1 MTIGPPWR
9 KPVLVGDDLVLREVV
24 DLVEVIVGIEFRL
37 LPVVIGAAVE
47 PVGPRP
53 GRELHLH
60 RSWPRAG
67 ARHRAGDGD
76 FLDRVEARRHH
87 REEAVGRL
95 QHVARLHTVDGDVD
109 GVVRQAVDAGGAR
122 AGAGPVL
129 HAGQHVQRV
138 ERVARRQRHFVELL
152 GDERRGD
159 GRRLTLDELRAG
171 ADLDGLAQRT
181 ELQRRSDV
189 CGSARDD
196 AHVVDDGGLE
206 ALQGDGDRVGADGDA
221 GHRERSR
228 FIRGEVE
235 FLAGRVV
242 QDDDRRAWNHAPR
255 GVHDHAGETLACAL
269 RKARRARHE
278 YEDDRQ

>member
-9 KPVLVGDDLVLREVV
+9 KPVLVRHDLVLREVV
-24 DLVEVIVGIEFRL
+24 DLVEVIVGIEVRL

-60 RSWPRAG
+60 RSWPGAG

-76 FLDRVEARRHH
+76 FLDRVEAWGHH

-95 QHVARLHTVDGDVD
+95 QHVAGLHAVDGDVD

-122 AGAGPVL
+122 AGAGAVL

-138 ERVARRQRHFVELL
+138 ERVARRQRHFVQLL

-159 GRRLTLDELRAG
+159 RRRLALDEFRAG
-171 ADLDGLAQRT
+171 ADLHRLAQRT
-181 ELQRRSDV
+181 ELHRRPDV
-189 CGSARDD
+189 GGSARDD

-206 ALQGDGDRVGADGDA
+206 ALQGNRDRVGANGDA
-221 GHRERSR
+221 GHGERAR
-228 FIRGEVE
+228 FIRGEFE
-235 FLAGRVV
+235 FLAGRLV
-242 QDDDRRAWNHAPR
+242 QDNDRRAWNYAAR
-255 GVHDHAGETLACAL
+255 GVHDDAGETLACAL